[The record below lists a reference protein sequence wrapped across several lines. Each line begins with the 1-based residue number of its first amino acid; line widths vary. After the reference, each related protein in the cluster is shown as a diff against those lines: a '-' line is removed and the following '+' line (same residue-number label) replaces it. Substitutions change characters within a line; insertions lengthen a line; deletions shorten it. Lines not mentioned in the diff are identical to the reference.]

1 MIIVLL
7 LGTAT
12 AAWGAGREIKI
23 SLIEYSVDKSDMQPS
38 LSPDRW
44 IRLFRLDSAM
54 ILPFRTTQSRGGWS
68 RTAWTT
74 VSQSMT
80 TRSAAPP
87 SRMP

>member
-38 LSPDRW
+38 LSPTGGFGSSGS
-44 IRLFRLDSAM
+44 IRR
-54 ILPFRTTQSRGGWS
+54 
-68 RTAWTT
+68 
-74 VSQSMT
+74 
-80 TRSAAPP
+80 
-87 SRMP
+87 